1 MEIKRDIEGVF
12 YYDTPLHFY
21 DCDYLGRLKLSALL
35 RYLADI
41 AGIDYTLKGYSHE
54 FLWEHGM
61 VFLIAGESIRFR
73 RVPRSGETL
82 TFATW
87 ERGVKGPR
95 YLRDFAV
102 LDAQGSTV
110 IEASS
115 VWLLANPETR
125 KILRP
130 DVYDFHMTLHP
141 ELAADVPP
149 VGKLSRGKE
158 LAFGG
163 VHEVRYSDMDGNGH
177 VYNAKYADFAYD
189 AMEQRLAEREPTT
202 FRINWDSEATLGD
215 EVSFWFCEEGNT
227 LVCAGKKPD
236 GTLCFECEVG
246 YC

>member
-1 MEIKRDIEGVF
+1 M
-12 YYDTPLHFY
+12 
-21 DCDYLGRLKLSALL
+21 SALL

-61 VFLIAGESIRFR
+61 VFLIAGESVRIHRM
-73 RVPRSGETL
+73 PKANESL

-87 ERGVKGPR
+87 ERGIKGPR
-95 YLRDFAV
+95 YFRDFAV
-102 LDAQGSTV
+102 LDEQENTI

-115 VWLLANPETR
+115 VWLLANPQTR

-130 DVYDFHMTLHP
+130 DVFDFHMTLHP
-141 ELAADVPP
+141 ELTPDVLP

-158 LAFGG
+158 LISAE
-163 VHEVRYSDMDGNGH
+163 VRTVRYSDMDGNGH

-189 AMEQRLAEREPTT
+189 AMPQKWVERQPVT

-215 EVSFWFCEEGNT
+215 EVSLWFCEEGNT

-246 YC
+246 Y